1 MLEDFKKFIMRGNV
15 VDLAVGVIIGAA
27 FGKIV
32 GSLVDDLIMPVLGLA
47 LGRVDFSNLYL
58 VLKPGADGATSYP
71 SLTAAKA
78 AGAAT
83 LNYGQFI
90 SVVITFLIVAA
101 AVFLIVRLVNRFDRQ
116 AAPPPAPAT
125 TKDCPYCRMSVP
137 IPATKCGHCASAIA
151 PG

>member
-32 GSLVDDLIMPVLGLA
+32 GSLVDDVIMPVLGLA

-58 VLKPGADGATSYP
+58 VLKPGADGLSSYP
-71 SLTAAKA
+71 SLAAAKA

-116 AAPPPAPAT
+116 AAPPAPPAT
-125 TKDCPYCRMSVP
+125 TKDCPYCRMPVP
-137 IPATKCGHCASAIA
+137 IPATKCGHCTSALAS
-151 PG
+151 G

>member
-1 MLEDFKKFIMRGNV
+1 MLEDFKKFLMRGNV

-32 GSLVDDLIMPVLGLA
+32 GSLVDDIIMPVLGLV
-47 LGRVDFSNLYL
+47 LGRIDFSNMYL
-58 VLKPGADGATSYP
+58 VLEPGSDGLTSYP
-71 SLTAAKA
+71 SLAAAKH

-101 AVFLIVRLVNRFDRQ
+101 AIFAVVRLVNRFD
-116 AAPPPAPAT
+116 AKTAPPPPS
-125 TKDCPYCRMSVP
+125 TKDCPQCRMAVP
-137 IPATKCGHCASAIA
+137 RAATKCGHCTSPIA
-151 PG
+151 A

>member
-58 VLKPGADGATSYP
+58 VLKPGADGLDAYP
-71 SLTAAKA
+71 SLGAAKA

-101 AVFLIVRLVNRFDRQ
+101 AVFLIVRLVSRLDRQ
-116 AAPPPAPAT
+116 AAPAPT
-125 TKDCPYCRMSVP
+125 PSTRDCPYCRMAVP
-137 IPATKCGHCASAIA
+137 LAATKCGHCTSALA
-151 PG
+151 AN

>member
-1 MLEDFKKFIMRGNV
+1 MPEDFKKFIMRGNV

-32 GSLVDDLIMPVLGLA
+32 GSLVDDVIMPVLGLA

-58 VLKPGADGATSYP
+58 VLKPGADGLSSYP
-71 SLTAAKA
+71 SLAAAKA

-101 AVFLIVRLVNRFDRQ
+101 AVFVIVRLVSRLDRPA
-116 AAPPPAPAT
+116 AAPPPPASS
-125 TKDCPYCRMSVP
+125 KDCPYCRMAVP
-137 IPATKCGHCASAIA
+137 LAATKCGHCASALA

>member
-1 MLEDFKKFIMRGNV
+1 

-58 VLKPGADGATSYP
+58 VLKPGADGLSSYP
-71 SLTAAKA
+71 SLAAAKA

-101 AVFLIVRLVNRFDRQ
+101 AVFVIVRLVSRLDRHPAP
-116 AAPPPAPAT
+116 AAPPS

-137 IPATKCGHCASAIA
+137 LAATKCGHCASALA
-151 PG
+151 AG

>member
-1 MLEDFKKFIMRGNV
+1 MLEDFKKFLMRGNV

-32 GSLVDDLIMPVLGLA
+32 GSLVDDIIMPVLGLA
-47 LGRVDFSNLYL
+47 LGRIDFSNLYM
-58 VLKPGADGATSYP
+58 VLKPGEDGLSAYP
-71 SLTAAKA
+71 SLAAAKA

-101 AVFLIVRLVNRFDRQ
+101 AIFVIVRLVNRFD
-116 AAPPPAPAT
+116 AKAEPAPAAPT
-125 TKDCPYCRMSVP
+125 TKDCPQCRMAVP
-137 IPATKCGHCASAIA
+137 LAATKCGHCTSAIA
-151 PG
+151 A

>member
-1 MLEDFKKFIMRGNV
+1 MLDDFKKFLMRGNV

-32 GSLVDDLIMPVLGLA
+32 GSLVDDIIMPVLGLA
-47 LGRVDFSNLYL
+47 LGRIDFSNLYF
-58 VLKPGADGATSYP
+58 VLKPGTDGLSDYP
-71 SLTAAKA
+71 SLAAAKE

-101 AVFLIVRLVNRFDRQ
+101 SIFVIVRLVNRFDAK
-116 AAPPPAPAT
+116 AAPPPPPS
-125 TKDCPYCRMSVP
+125 TKDCPQCRMAVP
-137 IPATKCGHCASAIA
+137 LAATKCGHCASAIA
-151 PG
+151 A

>member
-47 LGRVDFSNLYL
+47 LGRVDFSNLYF
-58 VLKPGADGATSYP
+58 VLKPGADGLSSYP
-71 SLTAAKA
+71 SLGAAKA

-101 AVFLIVRLVNRFDRQ
+101 AVFVIVRLVSRLDRKE
-116 AAPPPAPAT
+116 APPAPAT

-137 IPATKCGHCASAIA
+137 IAATKCGHCTSALAAS
-151 PG
+151 

>member
-1 MLEDFKKFIMRGNV
+1 MLDDFKKFLMRGNV

-32 GSLVDDLIMPVLGLA
+32 GSLVEDLIMPVLGLA

-58 VLKPGADGATSYP
+58 VLKPGGDGLTSYP
-71 SLTAAKA
+71 SLAAAKA
-78 AGAAT
+78 AGAST

-101 AVFLIVRLVNRFDRQ
+101 AIFMIVRLVNRFDKK
-116 AAPPPAPAT
+116 AAPPPPA
-125 TKDCPYCRMSVP
+125 TKDCPQCRMAVP
-137 IPATKCGHCASAIA
+137 LAATKCGHCTSPIA
-151 PG
+151 A